1 MPMEEYIQRRA
12 GEAVQIN
19 LTVNDITYL
28 VNTYGSDTEKI
39 IELAYKHYQQLPDKA
54 DILIYAEI
62 LYSIHEEMTNNIS
75 DFVIRRTGRLYF
87 DKANLG
93 NEYEKMNDIISEIL
107 NSSVSEK
114 KDNLLFFE
122 EVFSRAS
129 EFK

>member
-1 MPMEEYIQRRA
+1 M
-12 GEAVQIN
+12 
-19 LTVNDITYL
+19 
-28 VNTYGSDTEKI
+28 
-39 IELAYKHYQQLPDKA
+39 
-54 DILIYAEI
+54 
-62 LYSIHEEMTNNIS
+62 
-75 DFVIRRTGRLYF
+75 YF